1 MSKDKKKYS
10 DVSTVQNLKHD
21 IIPEEYP
28 EGPYGSPY
36 GEMEPVKGKST
47 PWKEDQ
53 KSISPFAYSQKDL
66 HEHTPRQTP
75 GAHRVPEEDDSD

>member
-1 MSKDKKKYS
+1 MEKDKDKYS
-10 DVSTVQNLKHD
+10 DVSTAQNMKHD

-28 EGPYGSPY
+28 EGPYGSPIR
-36 GEMEPVKGKST
+36 EREPVEGKST
-47 PWKEDQ
+47 PWIEGQ

-75 GAHRVPEEDDSD
+75 GAHPVPKDTEDD

>member
-1 MSKDKKKYS
+1 MKKDEDKYS
-10 DVSTVQNLKHD
+10 DVSTVQNMKHD

-28 EGPYGSPY
+28 EGPYGSPIR
-36 GEMEPVKGKST
+36 EMEPVEGKST
-47 PWKEDQ
+47 PWEKGQ

-75 GAHRVPEEDDSD
+75 GAHPVPKDPEDE